1 MSGEQLSA
9 LDRRRELLRK
19 RLAESGIAAQAATDA
34 APRVQAGERRELAP
48 GQRRM
53 WFLQVK
59 DEADTTLN
67 VGVAH
72 RMRGSLDETRLRGAF
87 AAIIRRHD
95 ILRTTYGVDA
105 AGEPYQV
112 FTEDVELPWTTID
125 LGNLEDSARE
135 REFRALAER
144 ELGRPFDLTVD
155 PPLRI
160 TLLRMDAQEFV
171 LLLVVHHIG
180 FDDNSWEVFFT
191 ELSDYYNSRPVEGDA
206 PQFMVVGAVESQT
219 SDVGIDYW
227 RQSLTPL
234 PDSLDLPGSS
244 SSNPTS
250 RRARRRAI
258 PLSSDTAG
266 RMEEFARAHSATP
279 FMVLLAAFGTLVH
292 RYTGATDFLVAI
304 PVVERKANAE
314 KAIGYFGNTVL
325 LRAAVDPSMG
335 FAAYVA
341 AVREACL
348 GAFGH
353 QSIGIDE
360 VVREVNPSRSTGRDG
375 LDDLVRLGFS
385 MREDPNGY
393 RLAGVETSRIDLDG
407 GAAQVPLALAI
418 ATDSSGTMVEIEYQ
432 TDALPQ
438 WLVDQLLAHYRR
450 LLEDGLARP
459 GEPVARLDPFSD
471 EERSVV
477 LAQSRGALSDVPR
490 TTLVNVLQ
498 EAARTTP
505 DALAVVSDELELT
518 YEALH
523 RRANRVARWLIG
535 QGVGTEDVIALQMS
549 TSVEFIVAM
558 FAVLK
563 SGAAYMPIDPALPED
578 RIEYLTADANPRI
591 VWGTSEFQVAE
602 ERAANLSD
610 TEVADTDRLRPLLP
624 ESLAY
629 VIYTSGS
636 TGRPKGV
643 AVAHEAIAEHVV
655 SFMVDWSM
663 TAEDRMLQ
671 STSVSF
677 DASLADILCPLSL
690 GAQLVLPKPNP
701 FSDIGYVIDLVRRRG
716 VTVLHMVP
724 SLLNSVMLLPEARE
738 LRGLRHIPVGGEAL
752 PGEVAD
758 KFAVMFDAELRN
770 HYGPTEAVVCSTYMP
785 VDGPQG
791 NSIVPIGHPNRNV
804 YAYVLDEALQLVP
817 AGVVGE
823 LYLGG
828 VQLARGYRGRPVL
841 TAERFV
847 ADPFSSGGRLYRT
860 GDLVR
865 RNVSGELEF
874 VGRADEQVK
883 VRGFRIEL
891 GEVEGVIGADPRVG
905 RCVVTVVEDAQ
916 VGPMLAAYVVPA
928 SDGPAGEIDLEELR
942 ARAQETLPAYMVPS
956 AFAVIPEIPLTTSG
970 KLDKRALPAPE
981 TMAERVFLAPAT
993 PTERRMCAIF
1003 SHLFGREQIS
1013 ADDSFFELG
1022 GHSLLAARLV
1032 AQIRAQFGIDLTVR
1046 TVFDSPT
1053 PAGLAGELVTYFR
1066 EEFEIELDELDLDDS
1081 EEMEVAPQDGRP
1093 DLVQAVRPER
1103 LPLSSSQLSMWFECQ
1118 MEGVTDIGNMWLAL
1132 RFDGPLQTPALIAAL
1147 NDVVARH
1154 EMLRTNFAIHEG
1166 GPYQI
1171 VHPSRELSV
1180 PILRTDPDNLTDTL
1194 DELRHHI
1201 FGLESEPL
1209 FRPSIVELSAEQHVL
1224 ALAVHHLV
1232 VDHVSFT
1239 VIVDDL
1245 VAAYRARATGQA
1257 PQWDPQPVQYADYVL
1272 WQRDAFG
1279 AESEFGQAEVTY
1291 WRELLAGIPV
1301 ETAVAHDRAR
1311 PQILGKRG
1319 EVEKFTVAPERRQA
1333 LTRMAE
1339 LHGVTEFM
1347 VYQAALAAT
1356 LHRLGGGTD
1365 IVIGSPVAARVHPD
1379 VANLVGL
1386 FANMVALRNDLSE
1399 DPTLGEVLQRSRDAT
1414 LNAHAHQELPI
1425 EKLVEAINPPRSLSW
1440 NPLFQTMVN
1449 FRGADWGTEAR
1460 DLTGSG
1466 ETSLVPLPMEVD
1478 VSYLDLNFAL
1488 NVTPSGGLDVSVVA
1502 NADLYDPETTGLIAR
1517 ALDAAFDAFATDQ
1530 DVRLSEVV
1538 LLPADVLERL
1548 LAAPAAAHERAAA
1561 PVSEGSEETKLALIG
1576 ILEELLE
1583 ISDIDPEDNF
1593 FALGGDSV
1601 ISIQWSTRAAER
1613 GLAMTPQMVFECA
1626 TISQLAGAVDAAD
1639 NVAAETN
1646 SNSEAE
1652 MEHSAPMSASGLSA
1666 EALAEL
1672 TASWQAQ
1679 S

>member
-1 MSGEQLSA
+1 
-9 LDRRRELLRK
+9 
-19 RLAESGIAAQAATDA
+19 
-34 APRVQAGERRELAP
+34 
-48 GQRRM
+48 M
-53 WFLQVK
+53 WFLQTK
-59 DEADTTLN
+59 DKADTTLN

-72 RMRGSLDETRLRGAF
+72 RMRGPLDEIRLRDAF
-87 AAIIRRHD
+87 EAIIRRHD

-105 AGEPYQV
+105 TGEPYQV
-112 FTEDVELPWTTID
+112 FTDDVELPWVTID
-125 LGNLEDSARE
+125 LENLEEDARE
-135 REFRALAER
+135 REIQALGGR
-144 ELGRPFDLTVD
+144 ELGRPFDLAVD
-155 PPLRI
+155 LPLRV
-160 TLLRMDAQEFV
+160 TLLRMGEQDFA
-171 LLLVVHHIG
+171 LLLVVHHIS
-180 FDDNSWEVFFT
+180 FDDNSWEVFFA
-191 ELSDYYNSRPVEGDA
+191 ELSDYYNACPVEGDA
-206 PQFMVVGAVESQT
+206 PQFTVVGASAARAA
-219 SDVGIDYW
+219 DAGIDYW

-234 PDSLDLPGSS
+234 PEPLDLPGTSL
-244 SSNPTS
+244 SNLTS
-250 RRARRRAI
+250 RTARRRAI
-258 PLSSDTAG
+258 PLPTETASQ
-266 RMEEFARAHSATP
+266 MEEFARAHSATP
-279 FMVLLAAFGTLVH
+279 FMVLLAAFGALVH
-292 RYTGATDFLVAI
+292 RYTAATDFLVAI
-304 PVVERKANAE
+304 PVVERKANTE

-325 LRAAVDPSMG
+325 LRSAVDPSAG
-335 FAAYVA
+335 FAAHVA

-353 QSIGIDE
+353 QDVGIDE

-375 LDDLVRLGFS
+375 LDELVRLGFS
-385 MREDPNGY
+385 MRKDPNGY
-393 RLAGVETSRIDLDG
+393 RLAGVETTRLDLAA

-418 ATDSSGTMVEIEYQ
+418 AMDETGTIVEIEYQ
-432 TDALPQ
+432 TDVLPQ
-438 WLVDQLLAHYRR
+438 WLVDQLLTHYRR
-450 LLEDGLARP
+450 LLEDGLIRP
-459 GEPVARLDPFSD
+459 GEPLARLDLFGG
-471 EERSVV
+471 EERSAV
-477 LAQSRGALSDVPR
+477 LAQSHGALSDVPR
-490 TTLVNVLQ
+490 TTLVDILQ
-498 EAARTTP
+498 DAARATP
-505 DALAVVSDELELT
+505 DALALVSDDEELS

-523 RRANRVARWLIG
+523 RRANRVARWLIA
-535 QGVGTEDVIALQMS
+535 QGVGAEDVVALQMS
-549 TSVEFIVAM
+549 TSVEFVVAM

-563 SGAAYMPIDPALPED
+563 SGAAYMPIDPVLPDD
-578 RIEYLTADANPRI
+578 RIEYLITDARPRI
-591 VWGTSEFQVAE
+591 VWGTSELKVAE
-602 ERAANLSD
+602 SKAIDLADS
-610 TEVADTDRLRPLLP
+610 EVIDADRLRPLLP
-624 ESLAY
+624 ENLAY

-643 AVAHEAIAEHVV
+643 AVTHAAISEHVV
-655 SFMVDWSM
+655 SFTADWSM

-701 FSDIGYVIDLVRRRG
+701 FSDIGYLIDLVRRQG

-738 LRGLRHIPVGGEAL
+738 LRGLRHVPVGGEAL

-758 KFAVMFDAELRN
+758 KFAVMFDSELRN

-785 VDGPQG
+785 VEGPQG
-791 NSIVPIGHPNRNV
+791 NSIVPIGRPNRNV
-804 YAYVLDEALQLVP
+804 YAYVLDEALELVP

-828 VQLARGYRGRPVL
+828 AQLARGYRGRPVL

-847 ADPFSSGGRLYRT
+847 ADPFSPGGRLYRT

-865 RNVSGELEF
+865 RGISGELEF
-874 VGRADEQVK
+874 VGRSDEQVK

-891 GEVEGVIGADPRVG
+891 GEIEGVIGADPRVG

-916 VGPMLAAYVVPA
+916 VGPMLAAYIVPA
-928 SDGPAGEIDLEELR
+928 ADRPTADIDLDELR
-942 ARAQETLPAYMVPS
+942 SRAEEILPAYMVPS
-956 AFAVIPEIPLTTSG
+956 AFTVIPEIPLTTSG
-970 KLDKRALPAPE
+970 KLDKRALPAPD
-981 TMAERVFLAPAT
+981 TMAERVFVAPAT
-993 PTERRMCAIF
+993 PTERRMCGIF
-1003 SHLFGREQIS
+1003 SHLFRREQIS
-1013 ADDSFFELG
+1013 ADNSFFELG

-1032 AQIRAQFGIDLTVR
+1032 ALIRAQFGIDLTVR

-1053 PAGLAGELVTYFR
+1053 PAGLAEQLVAYFR

-1081 EEMEVAPQDGRP
+1081 DDMEVAPQDGRP
-1093 DLVQAVRPER
+1093 DLVEAARPER

-1132 RFDGPLQTPALIAAL
+1132 RFVGPLQTPALIAAL
-1147 NDVVARH
+1147 NDLVARH
-1154 EMLRTNFAIHEG
+1154 ETLRTNFAIHEG

-1171 VHPSRELSV
+1171 VRPSRELSV
-1180 PILRTDPDNLTDTL
+1180 PIIRTDPENLADTL
-1194 DELRHHI
+1194 AELRHHV
-1201 FGLESEPL
+1201 FGLESESL
-1209 FRPSIVELSAEQHVL
+1209 FRPSIVELSAEEHVL

-1245 VAAYRARATGQA
+1245 VAAYRARIVGQV
-1257 PQWDPQPVQYADYVL
+1257 PQWGPQPVQYADYVL
-1272 WQRDAFG
+1272 WQRDAYG
-1279 AESEFGQAEVTY
+1279 SGSEFGQAEVAY
-1291 WRELLAGIPV
+1291 WRELLAGVPI
-1301 ETAVAHDRAR
+1301 EIAVAHDRAR
-1311 PQILGKRG
+1311 PQVLGKRG
-1319 EVEKFTVAPERRQA
+1319 EVDRFTVPPERRQA
-1333 LTRMAE
+1333 LTRIAE
-1339 LHGVTEFM
+1339 QYGVTEFM
-1347 VYQAALAAT
+1347 VYQGALAAL
-1356 LHRLGGGTD
+1356 LHCLGGGTD
-1365 IVIGSPVAARVHPD
+1365 IVIGSPVAARVHPH

-1386 FANMVALRNDLSE
+1386 FANMVVLRNDLSE
-1399 DPTLGEVLQRSRDAT
+1399 DPTLREVLKRSRDAT

-1466 ETSLVPLPMEVD
+1466 ETSLVPLPLEVD

-1502 NADLYDPETTGLIAR
+1502 NADLYDAETTRLIAR
-1517 ALDAAFDAFATDQ
+1517 ALDAAFDAFAIDQ
-1530 DVRLSEVV
+1530 DVRVSELV
-1538 LLPADVLERL
+1538 LLPQDAMERL
-1548 LAAPAAAHERAAA
+1548 LAAPAAAHERIAA
-1561 PVSEGSEETKLALIG
+1561 PVNEGSEETKLALIG

-1626 TISQLAGAVDAAD
+1626 TIAQLAGAVDSAD
-1639 NVAAETN
+1639 QVVIEEN
-1646 SNSEAE
+1646 SGIESSTES
-1652 MEHSAPMSASGLSA
+1652 SAPMSASGLSA

-1679 S
+1679 P

>member
-1 MSGEQLSA
+1 
-9 LDRRRELLRK
+9 
-19 RLAESGIAAQAATDA
+19 
-34 APRVQAGERRELAP
+34 
-48 GQRRM
+48 
-53 WFLQVK
+53 
-59 DEADTTLN
+59 
-67 VGVAH
+67 
-72 RMRGSLDETRLRGAF
+72 
-87 AAIIRRHD
+87 
-95 ILRTTYGVDA
+95 
-105 AGEPYQV
+105 
-112 FTEDVELPWTTID
+112 
-125 LGNLEDSARE
+125 
-135 REFRALAER
+135 
-144 ELGRPFDLTVD
+144 
-155 PPLRI
+155 
-160 TLLRMDAQEFV
+160 
-171 LLLVVHHIG
+171 
-180 FDDNSWEVFFT
+180 
-191 ELSDYYNSRPVEGDA
+191 
-206 PQFMVVGAVESQT
+206 
-219 SDVGIDYW
+219 
-227 RQSLTPL
+227 
-234 PDSLDLPGSS
+234 
-244 SSNPTS
+244 
-250 RRARRRAI
+250 
-258 PLSSDTAG
+258 
-266 RMEEFARAHSATP
+266 
-279 FMVLLAAFGTLVH
+279 
-292 RYTGATDFLVAI
+292 
-304 PVVERKANAE
+304 
-314 KAIGYFGNTVL
+314 
-325 LRAAVDPSMG
+325 
-335 FAAYVA
+335 
-341 AVREACL
+341 
-348 GAFGH
+348 
-353 QSIGIDE
+353 
-360 VVREVNPSRSTGRDG
+360 
-375 LDDLVRLGFS
+375 
-385 MREDPNGY
+385 
-393 RLAGVETSRIDLDG
+393 
-407 GAAQVPLALAI
+407 
-418 ATDSSGTMVEIEYQ
+418 
-432 TDALPQ
+432 
-438 WLVDQLLAHYRR
+438 
-450 LLEDGLARP
+450 
-459 GEPVARLDPFSD
+459 
-471 EERSVV
+471 
-477 LAQSRGALSDVPR
+477 
-490 TTLVNVLQ
+490 
-498 EAARTTP
+498 
-505 DALAVVSDELELT
+505 
-518 YEALH
+518 
-523 RRANRVARWLIG
+523 
-535 QGVGTEDVIALQMS
+535 
-549 TSVEFIVAM
+549 
-558 FAVLK
+558 
-563 SGAAYMPIDPALPED
+563 
-578 RIEYLTADANPRI
+578 
-591 VWGTSEFQVAE
+591 
-602 ERAANLSD
+602 
-610 TEVADTDRLRPLLP
+610 
-624 ESLAY
+624 
-629 VIYTSGS
+629 
-636 TGRPKGV
+636 
-643 AVAHEAIAEHVV
+643 
-655 SFMVDWSM
+655 
-663 TAEDRMLQ
+663 
-671 STSVSF
+671 
-677 DASLADILCPLSL
+677 
-690 GAQLVLPKPNP
+690 
-701 FSDIGYVIDLVRRRG
+701 
-716 VTVLHMVP
+716 
-724 SLLNSVMLLPEARE
+724 
-738 LRGLRHIPVGGEAL
+738 
-752 PGEVAD
+752 
-758 KFAVMFDAELRN
+758 
-770 HYGPTEAVVCSTYMP
+770 
-785 VDGPQG
+785 
-791 NSIVPIGHPNRNV
+791 
-804 YAYVLDEALQLVP
+804 
-817 AGVVGE
+817 
-823 LYLGG
+823 
-828 VQLARGYRGRPVL
+828 
-841 TAERFV
+841 
-847 ADPFSSGGRLYRT
+847 
-860 GDLVR
+860 
-865 RNVSGELEF
+865 
-874 VGRADEQVK
+874 
-883 VRGFRIEL
+883 
-891 GEVEGVIGADPRVG
+891 
-905 RCVVTVVEDAQ
+905 
-916 VGPMLAAYVVPA
+916 
-928 SDGPAGEIDLEELR
+928 
-942 ARAQETLPAYMVPS
+942 
-956 AFAVIPEIPLTTSG
+956 
-970 KLDKRALPAPE
+970 
-981 TMAERVFLAPAT
+981 
-993 PTERRMCAIF
+993 
-1003 SHLFGREQIS
+1003 
-1013 ADDSFFELG
+1013 
-1022 GHSLLAARLV
+1022 
-1032 AQIRAQFGIDLTVR
+1032 
-1046 TVFDSPT
+1046 
-1053 PAGLAGELVTYFR
+1053 
-1066 EEFEIELDELDLDDS
+1066 
-1081 EEMEVAPQDGRP
+1081 
-1093 DLVQAVRPER
+1093 
-1103 LPLSSSQLSMWFECQ
+1103 
-1118 MEGVTDIGNMWLAL
+1118 
-1132 RFDGPLQTPALIAAL
+1132 
-1147 NDVVARH
+1147 VVARH

-1301 ETAVAHDRAR
+1301 EIAVAHDRAR

>member
-1 MSGEQLSA
+1 MSGDQLSA

-19 RLAESGIAAQAATDA
+19 RLAESGVEAQAATDA
-34 APRVQAGERRELAP
+34 APRVQAGDRRELGP

-53 WFLQVK
+53 WFLQTK

-72 RMRGSLDETRLRGAF
+72 RMRGSLDEIRLRDAF

-112 FTEDVELPWTTID
+112 FAEDVELPWTTID
-125 LGNLEDSARE
+125 LGNLEEGARE
-135 REFRALAER
+135 REIQALAGR

-155 PPLRI
+155 LPLRV
-160 TLLRMDAQEFV
+160 TLLRMGEQDFV
-171 LLLVVHHIG
+171 LLLVVHHIS
-180 FDDNSWEVFFT
+180 FDDNSWEVFFA
-191 ELSDYYNSRPVEGDA
+191 ELSEYYNARPIEGDA
-206 PQFMVVGAVESQT
+206 PQFMVVGAAAARS

-234 PDSLDLPGSS
+234 PEHLDLPGSS
-244 SSNPTS
+244 SSNLTS
-250 RRARRRAI
+250 RTARRRAI
-258 PLSSDTAG
+258 PLSAETAT

-292 RYTGATDFLVAI
+292 RYTAATDFLIAI

-325 LRAAVDPSMG
+325 VRAGVDPRAG

-353 QSIGIDE
+353 QDIGIDE
-360 VVREVNPSRSTGRDG
+360 VVREVNPSRGAGRDG
-375 LDDLVRLGFS
+375 LDELVRLGFS
-385 MREDPNGY
+385 MRKDPNGY
-393 RLAGVETSRIDLDG
+393 RLAGVDTTRLDLDA

-418 ATDSSGTMVEIEYQ
+418 ATDSTGTVVEIEYQ

-438 WLVDQLLAHYRR
+438 WLADQLLAHYGR
-450 LLEDGLARP
+450 LLEDGLTRP
-459 GEPVARLDPFSD
+459 EEPLSLLDPFGA
-471 EERSVV
+471 EERSAV
-477 LAQSRGALSDVPR
+477 LAQSHGVLSDVPR
-490 TTLVNVLQ
+490 ATLVDVLQ
-498 EAARTTP
+498 VAARERP
-505 DALAVVSDELELT
+505 DALAVVSDEVELT
-518 YEALH
+518 YDALH
-523 RRANRVARWLIG
+523 RRANRCARWLIA
-535 QGVGTEDVIALQMS
+535 QGVGTEDVIALEMS

-563 SGAAYMPIDPALPED
+563 SGAAYMPIDPALPEE
-578 RIEYLTADANPRI
+578 RIEYLTTDARPRM
-591 VWGTSEFQVAE
+591 VLGAREFQAAE
-602 ERAANLSD
+602 EKAADLPDSA
-610 TEVADTDRLRPLLP
+610 VVDTDRLRPLLP
-624 ESLAY
+624 ENVAY

-643 AVAHEAIAEHVV
+643 AVAHAAIAEHVV
-655 SFMVDWSM
+655 SFTADWSM

-690 GAQLVLPKPNP
+690 GAQVVVPKPNP

-724 SLLNSVMLLPEARE
+724 SLLNSVMLMPEARE

-758 KFAVMFDAELRN
+758 KFALMFDVELRN

-785 VDGPQG
+785 VEGPQG
-791 NSIVPIGHPNRNV
+791 NSVVPIGLPNRNV
-804 YAYVLDEALQLVP
+804 YAYVLDETLELVP

-828 VQLARGYRGRPVL
+828 AQLARGYRGRPVL

-847 ADPFSSGGRLYRT
+847 ADPFSPGGRLYRT

-865 RNVSGELEF
+865 RNVSSQLEF

-928 SDGPAGEIDLEELR
+928 ADGPTAEIDLDELR
-942 ARAQETLPAYMVPS
+942 ARAQEMLPAYMVPS
-956 AFAVIPEIPLTTSG
+956 AFTVIPEIPLTTSG
-970 KLDKRALPAPE
+970 KLDKRALPAPDA
-981 TMAERVFLAPAT
+981 MAERVFLAPTT
-993 PTERRMCAIF
+993 PTERRMCSIF
-1003 SHLFGREQIS
+1003 SNLFGRDAVS
-1013 ADDSFFELG
+1013 VDDSFFELG

-1053 PAGLAGELVTYFR
+1053 PAGLAEHLVTYFR

-1081 EEMEVAPQDGRP
+1081 DDMEVAPQDGRP
-1093 DLVQAVRPER
+1093 DLVETVRPER

-1132 RFDGPLQTPALIAAL
+1132 RLDGPLQTPALIAAL
-1147 NDVVARH
+1147 NDLVARH
-1154 EMLRTNFAIHEG
+1154 ETLRTNFAIHEG

-1180 PILRTDPDNLTDTL
+1180 PILRTDPENLADTL
-1194 DELRHHI
+1194 AELRHHI
-1201 FGLESEPL
+1201 FGLESESL
-1209 FRPSIVELSAEQHVL
+1209 FRPSIVELSAEEHVL

-1245 VAAYRARATGQA
+1245 VAAYRARIAGQT

-1272 WQRDAFG
+1272 WQRAAFG
-1279 AESEFGQAEVTY
+1279 AGSEFGQAEVAC
-1291 WRELLAGIPV
+1291 WRELLAGVPI
-1301 ETAVAHDRAR
+1301 EIAVAHDRAR

-1319 EVEKFTVAPERRQA
+1319 EVERFTVPPERRQA

-1339 LHGVTEFM
+1339 QHGVTEFM
-1347 VYQAALAAT
+1347 VYQAALAAV

-1365 IVIGSPVAARVHPD
+1365 IVIGSPVAARVHPN

-1399 DPTLGEVLQRSRDAT
+1399 DPTLREVLKRSRDAT

-1466 ETSLVPLPMEVD
+1466 EISLVPLPMEVD

-1502 NADLYDPETTGLIAR
+1502 NADLYDPETTRLIAR
-1517 ALDAAFDAFATDQ
+1517 ALDAAFDAFAIDQ
-1530 DVRLSEVV
+1530 DLRVSEIA
-1538 LLPADVLERL
+1538 LLPADAMERL
-1548 LAAPAAAHERAAA
+1548 LAPPAAAHERIAA
-1561 PVSEGSEETKLALIG
+1561 PVNEGSEETKLALIA

-1626 TISQLAGAVDAAD
+1626 TIAQLAGAVDSAD
-1639 NVAAETN
+1639 QVATEENSGIESSAE
-1646 SNSEAE
+1646 S
-1652 MEHSAPMSASGLSA
+1652 SAPMSASGLSA

-1679 S
+1679 P